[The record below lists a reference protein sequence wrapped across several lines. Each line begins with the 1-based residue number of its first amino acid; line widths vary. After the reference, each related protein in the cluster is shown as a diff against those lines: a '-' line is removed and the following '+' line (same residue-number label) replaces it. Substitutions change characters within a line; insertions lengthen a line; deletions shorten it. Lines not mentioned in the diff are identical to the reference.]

1 MYAYVADSMRKMQ
14 LRKSFSEVEAYAVGR
29 YCSVERDWWSYM
41 YKPSSAYITKNVTIL
56 RHHAEV
62 LEVMVLYIQQIIFL
76 KLFCFL
82 DHD

>member
-1 MYAYVADSMRKMQ
+1 M
-14 LRKSFSEVEAYAVGR
+14 
-29 YCSVERDWWSYM
+29 
-41 YKPSSAYITKNVTIL
+41 TIL

-82 DHD
+82 DHDYIHAEMSDVILLYIHKHLRRNVTSQFV